1 MATELLNRESPMP
14 VRNAPST
21 LPVTLRFMGSRLLHR
36 LRGQA
41 LQENP
46 GALKARLDPVLSQL
60 GDIVL
65 RVDWVEVKPGGD
77 AWSDSGLELPAGARI
92 SLLAEG
98 QVYMSR
104 ALDVAITPK
113 VGLWYRVGDAPLAKI
128 VDSACSVEIVNGGQL
143 GFVAKPPG
151 EFANTAGRFEPDQ
164 SRALL
169 DGGYRVAV
177 IQWRSPLDESLA
189 RASAVSPSLF
199 APLLSRWREPVL
211 PPPGWHYLWRLG
223 QGEIYQP
230 NREGHELCCHTRG
243 DVGILQFPLHRPLT
257 AETSLSW
264 DWCVEQLPSA
274 LPEHIPPTHD
284 YLSIA
289 VEFDNGLDLTWM
301 WSCELPQDTIFQC
314 PLPWWDQR
322 ETHWVIRSGREQ
334 LGQWLSERRSL
345 LADYERAIGG
355 TPPGN
360 IVAVWLIANTA
371 FQRGEGRCRYRDIR
385 VTDADGA
392 VPVRT

>member
-1 MATELLNRESPMP
+1 MP

-21 LPVTLRFMGSRLLHR
+21 LPTTLRFMGSRLAHR
-36 LRGQA
+36 LRGGA
-41 LQENP
+41 SGASS
-46 GALKARLDPVLSQL
+46 GALKAGLDPVLGQL
-60 GDIVL
+60 GDSVL
-65 RVDWVEVKPGGD
+65 RCDWVEVRSGGD
-77 AWSDSGLELPAGARI
+77 AWTDSGIDLPTGARI

-104 ALDVAITPK
+104 AFDVAITPK
-113 VGLWYRVGDAPLAKI
+113 VGLWYRIGDAPLAKI
-128 VDSACSVEIVNGGQL
+128 VDRGCSVEAVSGGRL
-143 GFVAKPPG
+143 RFTAKPPG
-151 EFANTAGRFEPDQ
+151 EFSDTAGRFEAGLPRDV
-164 SRALL
+164 LP
-169 DGGYRVAV
+169 GGYRVAV
-177 IQWRSPLDESLA
+177 IQWRASLDESLA
-189 RASAVSPSLF
+189 RAAAVSPSLF
-199 APLLSRWREPVL
+199 APLLARLREPVL

-230 NREGHELCCHTRG
+230 DHEGHELCCHTRG
-243 DVGILQFPLHRPLT
+243 DVGILQYPLHRPLT
-257 AETSLSW
+257 ADTHLGW
-264 DWCVEQLPSA
+264 DWLVEQLPSA

-301 WSCELPQDTIFQC
+301 WSCELPKDTIFQC

-322 ETHWVIRSGREQ
+322 ETHWVIRSGTEQ

-355 TPPGN
+355 TPPRN

-371 FQRGEGRCRYRDIR
+371 FQRGEGRCRYRDI
-385 VTDADGA
+385 TIADAEGT
-392 VPVRT
+392 VPVRA